1 MSLVAIMYILELSPD
16 LYFNYISRFIV
27 GFSFLC
33 EKKKRKE
40 KETSSGNV
48 QKSPWVFTLLQIIW
62 NKAVKTSNFLVNNCL
77 MPFGCY
83 TLM

>member
-48 QKSPWVFTLLQIIW
+48 QKSP
-62 NKAVKTSNFLVNNCL
+62 
-77 MPFGCY
+77 
-83 TLM
+83 